1 MSYVTVSH
9 FEKALVMHTWVIEPL
24 SALSSS
30 ANQGFSVEMTR
41 SGKVLRIVA
50 INVIDWN
57 TLLYIIL
64 YNTRL

>member
-50 INVIDWN
+50 INVID
-57 TLLYIIL
+57 
-64 YNTRL
+64 